1 MTFSLL
7 QSKTPAL
14 VFEYINNT
22 DFKVSLPECG
32 GERLFVKCCDF
43 QIIFKSCGGNLEF
56 SQLSASLFFLHVNQ
70 KSVNGLWMKRHE
82 RFVY

>member
-22 DFKVSLPECG
+22 DFKVSLPEFG
-32 GERLFVKCCDF
+32 GRRLPISVKCCDF
-43 QIIFKSCGGNLEF
+43 SYNPQELWGDLEF
-56 SQLSASLFFLHVNQ
+56 SQLSASLFFLHANQ
-70 KSVNGLWMKRHE
+70 KPVNGL
-82 RFVY
+82 

>member
-32 GERLFVKCCDF
+32 GGRLPISVKCCDF
-43 QIIFKSCGGNLEF
+43 QIILKSCGGNLEF
-56 SQLSASLFFLHVNQ
+56 SQLSASLCFFHVNQ
-70 KSVNGLWMKRHE
+70 KPVNGL
-82 RFVY
+82 